1 VPSYRQFDA
10 KIALQPE
17 PLSLLCPTVGQWNSP
32 SLDNKRLTAR
42 NLECGFYCCAL
53 NKFEVGSLIRY

>member
-1 VPSYRQFDA
+1 ME
-10 KIALQPE
+10 QP
-17 PLSLLCPTVGQWNSP
+17 VAWH
-32 SLDNKRLTAR
+32 KRLTAR